1 MQEQIELGLVVFR
14 ADHTQPPFR
23 KAHLRPVEA
32 ELEEDEIAALD
43 GEEDDNDAAVG
54 MQVMPSVIYKQSQ
67 VAVKHLRSLMNG
79 KVFDNPKD
87 HEVIARIIRYC
98 TNTNLGDIILDSFAG
113 SGTTGHSVLALNAED
128 GGNRRF
134 ILVEQEDYAD
144 TLTAERIRRV
154 IQGAPQAKDKAL
166 QAGLGG
172 SFTFCT
178 LGPNF
183 DDETLLKGGLPSYQ
197 EMGRFVF
204 FTATGEKLD
213 ESQIDEPRCYLGE
226 SSRYSVYLIYQ
237 PDIEYLKRTPLNL
250 DFAMNLPP
258 ASGKPRL
265 VIASHKYLDEDRMAE
280 YRIEFCQLPWGIYRY
295 RAA

>member
-1 MQEQIELGLVVFR
+1 M
-14 ADHTQPPFR
+14 
-23 KAHLRPVEA
+23 HLTKT
-32 ELEEDEIAALD
+32 
-43 GEEDDNDAAVG
+43 
-54 MQVMPSVIYKQSQ
+54 S
-67 VAVKHLRSLMNG
+67 
-79 KVFDNPKD
+79 
-87 HEVIARIIRYC
+87 
-98 TNTNLGDIILDSFAG
+98 IILDSFAG
-113 SGTTGHSVLALNAED
+113 SGTTGHAVLAQNAED

-204 FTATGEKLD
+204 FTSTGEKLD

-250 DFAMNLPP
+250 DFAIHLPP
-258 ASGKPRL
+258 ANGKPRL